1 MTGEDHDIYEPYR
14 GEVEVKS
21 VRTTLRPFD
30 LFPKIREL
38 GKAAEGDVIYAF
50 KPLVTSFAPAY
61 YAARIADHRPLLLD
75 VEDEEVYGD
84 QICGA
89 YDAWRKLGRG
99 WNLGISWKYTRL
111 LQLLRRS
118 VDAVT
123 AVSTVLQRRYGG
135 TLLRHGPDEDRFD
148 PNRNFGSKSQLR
160 KKWGLPEKKK
170 LTVFIGAPC
179 SHKELDTL
187 ADALSRPS
195 LEEWAFVLV
204 GPHENEFVTPLKEK
218 VPERS
223 YFLGPQKYDHA
234 PEFLHLADAVPIPQK
249 RTSFAE
255 AQVPAKLLDAMAM
268 ARPIVASPI
277 GDLPDI
283 LGHGERGWLV
293 KPGDSRSLARALSEI
308 AERPE
313 AARKRAQ
320 GARSWYEQ
328 NASTTAIVETLGAFL
343 RTQRKLEARQTGLLH
358 SEAESG
364 QKSSGYLLAGVF

>member
-38 GKAAEGDVIYAF
+38 EKAAEGDVIYAF

-84 QICGA
+84 QIRGA

-204 GPHENEFVTPLKEK
+204 GPHENEFVNPLREK

-223 YFLGPQKYDHA
+223 YFLGPQKYDYA
-234 PEFLHLADAVPIPQK
+234 PEFLHLADAIPIPK
-249 RTSFAE
+249 
-255 AQVPAKLLDAMAM
+255 KNLLRRSAGPRKTAGCDGDGPSDCGISHRRSARHSRARRARM
-268 ARPIVASPI
+268 ARQARGFEVVGSSPF
-277 GDLPDI
+277 GNC
-283 LGHGERGWLV
+283 RT
-293 KPGDSRSLARALSEI
+293 PG
-308 AERPE
+308 
-313 AARKRAQ
+313 
-320 GARSWYEQ
+320 G
-328 NASTTAIVETLGAFL
+328 ST
-343 RTQRKLEARQTGLLH
+343 
-358 SEAESG
+358 
-364 QKSSGYLLAGVF
+364 

>member
-1 MTGEDHDIYEPYR
+1 M
-14 GEVEVKS
+14 
-21 VRTTLRPFD
+21 
-30 LFPKIREL
+30 
-38 GKAAEGDVIYAF
+38 
-50 KPLVTSFAPAY
+50 
-61 YAARIADHRPLLLD
+61 
-75 VEDEEVYGD
+75 YGD
-84 QICGA
+84 QIRGA

-170 LTVFIGAPC
+170 LAVFIGTPC

-204 GPHENEFVTPLKEK
+204 GPHENEFVTPLREK

-223 YFLGPQKYDHA
+223 YFLGPQKYDYA
-234 PEFLHLADAVPIPQK
+234 PEFLHLADAIPIPKKEPPSQK
-249 RTSFAE
+249 RRSPQNCWMRWRWPVRLWHLPSAICPTFSGTESEDGSSSPGIRGRWLEPFR
-255 AQVPAKLLDAMAM
+255 KLPNARRQHVRECREHAVGTNRTR
-268 ARPIVASPI
+268 ARPR
-277 GDLPDI
+277 LW
-283 LGHGERGWLV
+283 R
-293 KPGDSRSLARALSEI
+293 RS
-308 AERPE
+308 
-313 AARKRAQ
+313 
-320 GARSWYEQ
+320 
-328 NASTTAIVETLGAFL
+328 GAFL
-343 RTQRKLEARQTGLLH
+343 RTQRKLGARQTGLLH